1 MIVVWLGLAAG
12 GGSLVGCHR
21 SAADQAGQGGPN
33 PESVKQSFAV
43 LQKQFGDLQRSFS
56 SLSQDVEAIP
66 SSLPGFPQLRA
77 HFYAVEEVRGVTD
90 AKVTMLAGRLESA
103 LRSGKRDELQQ
114 VSNDI
119 DRASNDCRKIGALY
133 IKLLHEVMAFQRE
146 AEQRK
151 PALAASSEAPSSPK
165 TRQAKSKP

>member
-1 MIVVWLGLAAG
+1 ML
-12 GGSLVGCHR
+12 
-21 SAADQAGQGGPN
+21 
-33 PESVKQSFAV
+33 E
-43 LQKQFGDLQRSFS
+43 KQFSDLQRSFS

-66 SSLPGFPQLRA
+66 ANLPGFAQLRA

-90 AKVTMLAGRLESA
+90 AKVTMLSGRLESA

-133 IKLLHEVMAFQRE
+133 IKLLHEVMAFQRA

-151 PALAASSEAPSSPK
+151 SALAASSETTSSAK
-165 TRQAKSKP
+165 TKQSKSKP